1 VIEEKVKVL
10 SDGEGGRVSDINFG
24 YKNAWLL
31 DMLIERGDHIKFKKW
46 DKLNALNKEMTR
58 KMHEDMENLTT
69 PVCAFVCMESEDAY
83 NHIAPC
89 GKLDILGKESTVKEA
104 VEPTNIIWQNRF
116 FSKTVRAVRMLFIIV
131 AVSTVLFIT
140 FLITTYAKGVTND
153 TIGKYDDSIKCSE
166 LANMYDAETLQK
178 LASDEWIDYY

>member
-1 VIEEKVKVL
+1 
-10 SDGEGGRVSDINFG
+10 
-24 YKNAWLL
+24 
-31 DMLIERGDHIKFKKW
+31 MLIERGDHIKFKKW